1 MRMLVAKTSN
11 KIIEKIKELLGT
23 VLGAAIMAI
32 GISLFLLPNQLST
45 GGFSGLAT
53 ITYYFFNVPMGL
65 ATIIF
70 NIPIFI
76 FAFYKLGIKFIGKAL
91 LGTVSLSIFIDIFDK
106 FQPITTDRFLASIYG
121 GIIVGL
127 GTSIIFKMGASTGG
141 TDLITNITKAY
152 RPTVKMGEVLT
163 VIDVCIVAVN
173 TIFFREIEIGLY
185 SAIAIF
191 ILGRVLDIIFEGINF
206 TKLMIIISDRNE
218 EISAKIHEL
227 ERGVTGLYG
236 KGMYTE
242 EEKLVLICATPRGEV
257 GKIRT
262 IAEEIDKNCF
272 IIIANARE
280 VFGKGFKSV

>member
-1 MRMLVAKTSN
+1 MLATKTSN

-32 GISLFLLPNQLST
+32 GISLFLLPNKLST

-53 ITYYFFNVPMGL
+53 ITYYFLKVPMGI

-76 FAFYKLGIKFIGKAL
+76 FAFYKLGIKFIGRAL
-91 LGTVSLSIFIDIFDK
+91 LGTVSLSLFIDMFDK

-127 GTSIIFKMGASTGG
+127 GTSIIFKMEASTGG
-141 TDLITNITKAY
+141 TDLISNITKAY
-152 RPTVKMGEVLT
+152 RPTVKMGNVLT

-191 ILGRVLDIIFEGINF
+191 LLGRVLDVIFEGINF
-206 TKLMIIISDRNE
+206 TKLMIIISDKNE
-218 EISAKIHEL
+218 EISARIQEL

-242 EEKLVLICATPRGEV
+242 DEKLVLICATPRGEV

-272 IIIANARE
+272 IIISNARE

>member
-1 MRMLVAKTSN
+1 MQVTKTSN
-11 KIIEKIKELLGT
+11 KIKELLGT
-23 VLGAAIMAI
+23 VVGAAIMAI
-32 GISLFLLPNQLST
+32 GISLFLLPNKLST

-53 ITYYFFNVPMGL
+53 ITYYFLKVPMGL

-76 FAFYKLGIKFIGKAL
+76 FALYKLGIKFIGKAL
-91 LGTVSLSIFIDIFDK
+91 LGTVCLSVFIDLFDK

-121 GIIVGL
+121 GIIVGI
-127 GTSIIFKMGASTGG
+127 GTSIIFKVGASTGG

-152 RPTVKMGEVLT
+152 RPAVKMGDVLT

-173 TIFFREIEIGLY
+173 TICFREIEIGLY

-191 ILGRVLDIIFEGINF
+191 LLGRVLDIIFEGIHF
-206 TKLMIIISDRNE
+206 TKLMIIISDKNE
-218 EISAKIHEL
+218 EISARIHEL

-242 EEKLVLICATPRGEV
+242 DEKLVLICATPRGEV

-272 IIIANARE
+272 IIISNARE
-280 VFGKGFKSV
+280 VFGKGFKTV

>member
-1 MRMLVAKTSN
+1 MIVTKTSN

-32 GISLFLLPNQLST
+32 GISLFLLPNKLST

-53 ITYYFFNVPMGL
+53 ITYYFFKIPMGI

-91 LGTVSLSIFIDIFDK
+91 LGTISLSLFIDMYDI

-127 GTSIIFKMGASTGG
+127 GTSIIFKVGASTGG

-152 RPTVKMGEVLT
+152 RPTVKMGSVLNA
-163 VIDVCIVAVN
+163 IDVCIVAAN
-173 TIFFREIEIGLY
+173 TIVFKEIEIGLY

-191 ILGRVLDIIFEGINF
+191 LLGRVLDVIFEGINF
-206 TKLMIIISDRNE
+206 TKLMIIISDKNE
-218 EISAKIHEL
+218 EISARIQEL

-242 EEKLVLICATPRGEV
+242 DEKLVLICVTPRGEV

-272 IIIANARE
+272 IIISNARE